1 MVKIIFK
8 KMTQNWFVFQP
19 MDRYLKIDYTNYIN
33 YILSHKFKELSDLEI
48 DSVKTVNYMLNPYID
63 S

>member
-1 MVKIIFK
+1 
-8 KMTQNWFVFQP
+8 MTQNWFVFQP

-33 YILSHKFKELSDLEI
+33 YILSHIFKELSDLEI